1 MSARVYFLEI
11 KAIYFIYYLI
21 YASKM
26 AQHQPMARLSRKN
39 IKIDNKSYDYCHL
52 DNLGDM
58 YEI

>member
-1 MSARVYFLEI
+1 
-11 KAIYFIYYLI
+11 
-21 YASKM
+21 M